1 MGIFSFVLGVGTGA
15 YAVQKIKTQFV
26 ISKYHYLP
34 LVTHEEWKGFVD
46 NRGRLND
53 FILVVNEVI
62 KEDSAIQRMFEYV
75 FALTKVETYG
85 IRTEVDAMED
95 VIRTVPRILTE
106 GNLNSCVTHNFNA
119 IRAVYGT
126 HRVRLLPTDPAIKE
140 MRKIST
146 GFAEMTRWEAFCW
159 ELIVSDYRDVAYRR
173 VGNS

>member
-1 MGIFSFVLGVGTGA
+1 
-15 YAVQKIKTQFV
+15 
-26 ISKYHYLP
+26 
-34 LVTHEEWKGFVD
+34 LVTREEWKGFVD
-46 NRGRLND
+46 NRGHLND

-75 FALTKVETYG
+75 FAMTKVETYG

-119 IRAVYGT
+119 IRDVFKN
-126 HRVRLLPTDPAIKE
+126 HCERLSSEDPAIKE
-140 MRKIST
+140 MHKITT
-146 GFAEMTRWEAFCW
+146 GFVEMTRWEAFCW
-159 ELIVSDYRDVAYRR
+159 ELVVSDYRDVAYRR